1 MRQWDLVSETFAE
14 LSRAAEEAPPGPE
27 RVRAHE
33 AALTMARASGS
44 FAEEFVARLGLTSA
58 LSSVPRDR
66 WHLLHFAWLRSALDP
81 SRGLDGKDRD
91 AVLWRLTWAVD
102 LIEELPEIDLQTLV
116 AAIDEVE
123 EVFRAEG
130 YPLGPLHAARA
141 RLAHDTGDAGA
152 RQRELAAWLTGP
164 IDERGDCPACE
175 RRDQAMLVMDE
186 DPTLAL
192 ELVRPVVGGELTC
205 DDEPRVCFA
214 IDAQLRLRQGDV
226 DRAVGSLRSAL
237 QLTQDEPAHA
247 RTVADCLRVL
257 LRLGNADRAV
267 DLLLPRLGWLPDLHT
282 PRARMWFAATAAHVL
297 DRGAVAGLAPPEVGG
312 RPLAEVVTDLRRT
325 ARWIAAAFDARY
337 GSTVTSQDLGVA
349 HDDSLVPLE
358 PTLPPTRLPST
369 PSPSAAPVVPRR
381 RGVIERAEAVD
392 AAMASLAPEL
402 DEHVRA
408 WLRDRDALLPVHTPE
423 EWAAVSLLDRLGAQ
437 QADGNRQ
444 RTLLDAALRA
454 ANRCGDIV
462 VVTRCRGE
470 LAVLEVA
477 EGTRPDPASGRPVH
491 DARAAAARTRAR
503 EMASRL
509 ELMGA
514 DAEAGGLWRRISW
527 FGFPND
533 PAADLDRA
541 ATAYGRAGMQPRRLL
556 CEVEAAMA
564 LAPTDPAG
572 AVARLDDVERRAADH
587 PAVLLSALEVR
598 SRIARATGDD
608 DAALAHLRRALG
620 LRGVPEHARLT
631 PLLGLCEILLERAAW
646 FELESPAADLV
657 AVSTRLRDP
666 VLLAYGQ
673 RFLGVAYAETGRP
686 VEAAEMLEPA
696 LPVLRPHGPALVA
709 PVGWALGN
717 ALLSQRQWGRAHTA
731 FATAAA
737 AFDAQD
743 RVEEAAHAHW
753 RAGNAAWDAG
763 KPDDAAR
770 HFEHAVDKA
779 RASNTVALYVEA
791 LRSRGALR
799 AETEDLARGIAELD
813 AAVPAG
819 ELLAAEIGS
828 DEDEFDGEVLEPHV
842 LRQGA
847 LILGRHGEVDAA
859 VERLARAESLVGAE
873 LELILRAEAGAV
885 LADHDR
891 LDEAVPRLRASLAEL
906 HAAGLVDQ
914 RVEVADVL
922 VRALGRAGRHDEADR
937 VWHKWGPEA

>member
-1 MRQWDLVSETFAE
+1 MRQWDQVSEAFAAV
-14 LSRAAEEAPPGPE
+14 SRAAEGEPAGPE

-44 FAEEFVARLGLTSA
+44 FAEEFVARLDLTSA
-58 LSSVPRDR
+58 LSAVPRDR
-66 WHLLHFAWLRSALDP
+66 WHLLHYAWLRSALHP
-81 SRGLDGKDRD
+81 SRGLDEADRD

-102 LIEELPEIDLQTLV
+102 LIEDLPEIDLSTLV

-123 EVFRAEG
+123 EVFRGEG
-130 YPLGPLHAARA
+130 YPLGPIHAARA
-141 RLAHDTGDAGA
+141 RLAHDTGDAVA
-152 RQRELAAWLTGP
+152 RGRELAAWLGEP
-164 IDERGDCPACE
+164 LGERGDCAACE
-175 RRDQAMLVMDE
+175 RRDQAALVMDD
-186 DPTLAL
+186 DPALAL
-192 ELVRPVVGGELTC
+192 ELLAPVVGGQLTC
-205 DDEPRVCFA
+205 DDEPRASFG
-214 IDAQLRLRQGDV
+214 IDAQLRLGHGDV
-226 DRAVGSLRSAL
+226 DGAVRSLRSAWH
-237 QLTQDEPAHA
+237 LTQDQPGAA
-247 RTVADCLRVL
+247 RTVADCLRVF

-267 DLLLPRLGWLPDLHT
+267 DLLIPRLGWLGGLYT

-297 DRGAVAGLAPPEVGG
+297 DRGAVAGLAPAEVEG

-325 ARWIAAAFDARY
+325 ARRIATSFDARY
-337 GSTVTSQDLGVA
+337 GSTVTSRELDAA

-369 PSPSAAPVVPRR
+369 PSPSAAPRLARR
-381 RGVIERAEAVD
+381 TGVLERARAAEEAMV
-392 AAMASLAPEL
+392 SLSPDV
-402 DEHVRA
+402 DEHVGA

-423 EWAAVSLLDRLGAQ
+423 EWAAVALLDRLGAQ
-437 QADGNRQ
+437 QVDGDQQ
-444 RTLLDAALRA
+444 RTLAEAALRA
-454 ANRCGDIV
+454 ANRCGDVV
-462 VVTRCRGE
+462 VVTRCQGE

-477 EGTRPDPASGRPVH
+477 EGTRPDPGSGRPVH
-491 DARAAAARTRAR
+491 DARAASARARER

-514 DAEAGGLWRRISW
+514 DAEAGGLWRRIAW
-527 FGFPND
+527 FGVPDD
-533 PAADLDRA
+533 PVADLERA
-541 ATAYGRAGMQPRRLL
+541 ATAYGRAGMEPRRLL
-556 CEVEAAMA
+556 CRVEAAMA
-564 LAPTDPAG
+564 VAPRDPTD
-572 AVARLDDVERRAADH
+572 AVARLDDVERHAAGH

-608 DAALAHLRRALG
+608 DAALAHLRRALA
-620 LRGVPEHARLT
+620 LRGVPERARLT

-646 FELESPAADLV
+646 YELEGSAADLV

-673 RFLGVAYAETGRP
+673 RFLGVAYVETGRP
-686 VEAAEMLEPA
+686 VEASEMLEPA
-696 LPVLRPHGPALVA
+696 LPVLRPHGPTLVA

-717 ALLSQRQWGRAHTA
+717 ALLAQGQWRRAHRA

-737 AFDAQD
+737 AFDALD

-753 RAGNAAWDAG
+753 RAGNAAWDA
-763 KPDDAAR
+763 KRPDAAAR

-779 RASNTVALYVEA
+779 RASENVALYVEA

-799 AETEDLARGIAELD
+799 ADTDDLARGIAELD
-813 AAVPAG
+813 AAIPAG

-828 DEDEFDGEVLEPHV
+828 DEEEFDGEVLEPHV

-859 VERLARAESLVGAE
+859 VERLARAEALVGAE
-873 LELILRAEAGAV
+873 LELVLRAEAGAV

-914 RVEVADVL
+914 RVEAADVL
-922 VRALGRAGRHDEADR
+922 ARALGRAGRHDEADR
-937 VWHKWGPEA
+937 VWHKWGPDA